1 MPTSRTTIILIVLG
15 LLVLGAAAYLLFG
28 NEPSDPALSAS
39 GAPGSEA
46 EMTFLGLTAQID
58 PVAFDTSVLEDP
70 RFKALQDIR
79 TAIVPESAGRA
90 DPFAPLGAP

>member
-28 NEPSDPALSAS
+28 SQPSESAVSPA
-39 GAPGSEA
+39 GTPGSEA

-58 PVAFDTSVLEDP
+58 PVAFDTSVLDDP
-70 RFKALQDIR
+70 RFKALRDIR
-79 TAIVPESAGRA
+79 TAILPEAPGRA
-90 DPFAPLGAP
+90 DPFAPLGAQ